1 MIDQI
6 VAHLSYLIW
15 IVFQLPWMLE
25 TDAFAR
31 YKGLEK
37 GQVVKVTYSG
47 GDADSFET
55 YRYVKW
61 CFY

>member
-1 MIDQI
+1 
-6 VAHLSYLIW
+6 
-15 IVFQLPWMLE
+15 MLE

-31 YKGLEK
+31 YQGLEK

-55 YRYVKW
+55 YRYVK
-61 CFY
+61 